1 MDKHEYIGEYIERNK
16 KAFKGLEYGLEYL
29 NKVAD
34 MEAKAERK
42 WNKLNTIQIVSK
54 LRNHLIIKFR
64 TTYFEGQLNEK
75 KNENIRFTERN

>member
-1 MDKHEYIGEYIERNK
+1 MTKHEFIGEYVERNK

-42 WNKLNTIQIVSK
+42 WNKLTKIYLEQ
-54 LRNHLIIKFR
+54 F
-64 TTYFEGQLNEK
+64 
-75 KNENIRFTERN
+75 

>member
-1 MDKHEYIGEYIERNK
+1 MKNDKLETRRKRIPKSVSIYVQTEFNKIDAKHIFIGEYLERNK

-42 WNKLNTIQIVSK
+42 WDKINGNK
-54 LRNHLIIKFR
+54 
-64 TTYFEGQLNEK
+64 
-75 KNENIRFTERN
+75 